1 MARSSNPETV
11 LIWQQRLARFQ
22 TAGLS
27 VVQFCQREGVST
39 ATFYRW
45 RRALAQRSQ
54 APAAAIR
61 SAFADVTVVA
71 AADVRV
77 SLPGGTQLHIPIG
90 DPGTL
95 QAVLRTVAQHDAHL
109 AQGTNPC

>member
-1 MARSSNPETV
+1 MARSFNPETV
-11 LIWQQRLARFQ
+11 LTWQQRLARFQ

-27 VVQFCQREGVST
+27 VIRFCQQEGVST

-45 RRALAQRSQ
+45 RKMLAQRKH
-54 APAAAIR
+54 APVAADR

-71 AADVRV
+71 TADVRV

-95 QAVLRTVAQHDAHL
+95 QAVLCTVAQYDAHL